1 MSLNDFVALKSHCN
15 INGNLVN
22 EIVVLLEFKSLDN
35 LGLDTL
41 LIAVAWG
48 RSKTYTELLFYK
60 ICEVLWLVKHES
72 VRLVNKD

>member
-1 MSLNDFVALKSHCN
+1 MNLNDFVALKSHRN
-15 INGNLVN
+15 INGSLVN

-60 ICEVLWLVKHES
+60 LCEVLWLVKHES
-72 VRLVNKD
+72 I